1 MEFQVGLVMVVMTI
15 SIIIKKMERER
26 ERGNEWSE

>member
-15 SIIIKKMERER
+15 SIIIKKLERER
-26 ERGNEWSE
+26 ERRNEWSE